1 MSNEQKASAT
11 CGNDQWLKQYYFT
24 RAAFSVLWVAAA
36 LTAGQQSFAVAAALL
51 IIYPAWDAAANVVDA
66 ARSGG
71 FAVNRSQVI
80 NATASSIMTI
90 AVILALMMNMNWVLG
105 AFGLWAIFSGLLQ
118 LGAAAAWGCSSSL
131 ENKRRSVGDDIE
143 RWPIG
148 VSGRALYLSSANA
161 AGAFNL
167 HGHGLRWCR
176 GILLPGFGDMAE
188 CFGLASRYAQ
198 SRTVRCRSSVVY
210 ERKATI

>member
-1 MSNEQKASAT
+1 M
-11 CGNDQWLKQYYFT
+11 
-24 RAAFSVLWVAAA
+24 LWVAAA

-80 NATASSIMTI
+80 NVTASSIMTI

-118 LGAAAAWGCSSSL
+118 LGAAV
-131 ENKRRSVGDDIE
+131 RRWKTNGGQWAMIL
-143 RWPIG
+143 
-148 VSGRALYLSSANA
+148 SGGQSAL
-161 AGAFNL
+161 AGALFIFQAQMPQEPSISTVTGYAGVGAFYFL
-167 HGHGLRWCR
+167 VSAIWLSVSVSRR
-176 GILLPGFGDMAE
+176 GMRRAE
-188 CFGLASRYAQ
+188 L
-198 SRTVRCRSSVVY
+198 
-210 ERKATI
+210 